1 MMVVHMSQCQL
12 MLCQRVVAR
21 RGMLAAAQRP
31 SLLGPCLNERACTD
45 SSCIAVQIYIVMM
58 EPSDMYATYSCR
70 LPSPVL
76 L

>member
-1 MMVVHMSQCQL
+1 MV
-12 MLCQRVVAR
+12 
-21 RGMLAAAQRP
+21 
-31 SLLGPCLNERACTD
+31 
-45 SSCIAVQIYIVMM
+45 AVQIYIVMM

>member
-1 MMVVHMSQCQL
+1 VKIVWMTQCRS
-12 MLCQRVVAR
+12 CCSPPRGCHAWHARGSVNAVVAECN
-21 RGMLAAAQRP
+21 G
-31 SLLGPCLNERACTD
+31 LL
-45 SSCIAVQIYIVMM
+45 SIAVQIYIVMM